1 MGLLDFHVE
10 LAETNQ
16 LLKRIA
22 DALDRAIPPPVD
34 PQQQQQ
40 RRAYEGAKVT
50 VSDLSRMGDP
60 ETREREREKISMD
73 RNIWRRYGFEKG
85 RGQAKPVGVGVGSE
99 PGSVVDQTVAAEREE
114 VTRVGT
120 YDHDD
125 PLDTPDWLE
134 EEIGLDRN
142 GRSTDAA
149 NYSGPI

>member
-1 MGLLDFHVE
+1 VGLLDFHVE
-10 LAETNQ
+10 LAQTNH

-34 PQQQQQ
+34 PQQ

-50 VSDLSRMGDP
+50 VEDLSCMGDP
-60 ETREREREKISMD
+60 ETREREREKIAMD

-85 RGQAKPVGVGVGSE
+85 RGQAKPVGDGVVAQ
-99 PGSVVDQTVAAEREE
+99 PGGVADQGVTAEREA

-125 PLDTPDWLE
+125 PLDTPGWLE
-134 EEIGLDRN
+134 EEIGLDRS
-142 GRSTDAA
+142 GRSLDSSNHA
-149 NYSGPI
+149 GF